1 MVKKIFALLG
11 MLAVFGLGLLVANLY
26 HKSVLRTEQNIA
38 DSSVLLEKVEQ
49 VCKLVTVEG
58 NFSELYDE
66 TNIRQFTL
74 YMPLPSTWKFSKKAI
89 ITVEGKVLVGYDLKN
104 IRVTADSARRQIIL
118 DSIPQP
124 EILSIDHSL
133 EYENLTESFFNSFDA
148 DDYTRLNANAKAV
161 LREKAKESRLMEE
174 ARLEGNQLLQIMQ
187 FIVESAGW
195 TLVVNTP
202 GQPAMPLD
210 SLQLKG

>member
-1 MVKKIFALLG
+1 MGI
-11 MLAVFGLGLLVANLY
+11 LAVFGLGVFVAHSYYQSANQ
-26 HKSVLRTEQNIA
+26 TEQNIA
-38 DSSVLLEKVEQ
+38 ESTVLLEKVEQ

-74 YMPLPSTWKFSKKAI
+74 YMPMPSTWKFSKKAI

-104 IRVTADSARRQIIL
+104 IQVTADSARRLIIL
-118 DSIPQP
+118 DSIPKP
-124 EILSIDHSL
+124 EILSIDHTL

-161 LREKAKESRLMEE
+161 LRKKAQESRLMQE
-174 ARLEGNQLLQIMQ
+174 ARLEGNQLLRIMQ

-195 TLVVNTP
+195 KLVVNRP
-202 GQPAMPLD
+202 GQPGMPLD